1 LNFRSGAGLA
11 GEHPLGYQLGQLV
24 GIAGQGEFQSPDP
37 VHSQSNR
44 AYRGQLVLTLD
55 LAVELADPFEMG
67 RTATVYSDVDRQD
80 AGAQTGRPDR
90 TVASIASAVG
100 TGDPWGAMQAV
111 PDKSPGFGDC
121 APKVANGRT
130 TTALGRPWDESS
142 ASAEVPIPADAAMQ
156 SAAANGVSLNIGFPL

>member
-1 LNFRSGAGLA
+1 MNFRSGAGLA

-67 RTATVYSDVDRQD
+67 RTATVLVALRTYLSSERSSGQFAAPLD
-80 AGAQTGRPDR
+80 AGDAFVLAHAFRGVLR
-90 TVASIASAVG
+90 
-100 TGDPWGAMQAV
+100 AMTSE
-111 PDKSPGFGDC
+111 D
-121 APKVANGRT
+121 APPQGEIERSLTRLV
-130 TTALGRPWDESS
+130 
-142 ASAEVPIPADAAMQ
+142 
-156 SAAANGVSLNIGFPL
+156 VSYLS